1 MGRNTNQKKKVEINN
16 EFIKIEPDKVYLQ
29 GTSFKIRNPGKYEN
43 TKVTCLS
50 GDSLFTSQVSMG
62 DILTFVNRS
71 SSFTGEV
78 KSVTSNTV
86 LVLEILEYTGTGEEK
101 RFERYCK
108 EIRNEVY
115 IQRFYIMSFIKDK
128 YSKSD
133 VFYLPS
139 HVFERFNGYGYQL
152 PVASPIP
159 KIIYTPAGT
168 TLKNSLTV
176 PTYPTS
182 FSGNTTY
189 EVRIDTVAVA
199 QVMKVTCVADN
210 AGSLN
215 DTYFVIGTPT
225 KQFAVVLS
233 VDGGATEKYVP
244 KKMNTITVDIE
255 LGDSNTTVAT
265 AIKNTLD
272 DLDQFTATVA
282 SNVVTITNTDKGKC
296 ESSYTPIAD
305 ASFTNNTTVS
315 ARNYDSS
322 YGALKHSGTSFG
334 SYNEES
340 KIGITAVGIG
350 EEEIFTVATSANNR
364 IVFEEVFPDNTNE
377 ANESEEAYTAS
388 ELGDVTIKA
397 GATGF
402 TLLADGSSSTVVGTN
417 DKFKFSNDGGK
428 SFPVTTVEIVGDH
441 SISGTPSRKSSGGG
455 QFSNFINFK
464 AKTGHTVDDS
474 WVFTI
479 EASEYTPVLNSS
491 EELTGQE
498 KIEEPKPYINR
509 YLNRY

>member
-1 MGRNTNQKKKVEINN
+1 MKVGNSSD
-16 EFIKIEPDKVYLQ
+16 FIKIAPDKVYLQ
-29 GTSFKIRNPGKYEN
+29 GTKFQIKNPGKYEN
-43 TKVTCLS
+43 TTVTCLS

-86 LVLEILEYTGTGEEK
+86 LILEILEYTGTGEEK

-108 EIRNEVY
+108 EQRNEVY
-115 IQRFYIMSFIKDK
+115 IQRLYLTSFIKDK
-128 YSKSD
+128 YSKSN
-133 VFYLPS
+133 VFYIQADL
-139 HVFERFNGYGYQL
+139 FNRFNGDSYLL
-152 PVASPIP
+152 PAVSPIP
-159 KIIYTPAGT
+159 NIIHTPGGT
-168 TLKNSLTV
+168 TLKNDLSI
-176 PTYPTS
+176 PTYLTS

-189 EVRIDTVAVA
+189 EVKIDTAAVA
-199 QVMKVTCVADN
+199 QVMKVTCVADSS
-210 AGSLN
+210 GSLN
-215 DTYFVIGTPT
+215 DTYFIVGTPT
-225 KQFAVVLS
+225 QQYAVILS
-233 VDGGATEKYVP
+233 VDGESTEKYTP
-244 KKMNTITVDIE
+244 KNTNSITVDIE
-255 LGDSNTTVAT
+255 LGAANTAVAT

-296 ESSYTPIAD
+296 KSSYTPIAD
-305 ASFTNNTTVS
+305 VSFASNTTVS
-315 ARNYDSS
+315 ARNYDGS

-334 SYNEES
+334 SYTEGS

-350 EEEIFTVATSANNR
+350 EEKVFTVTTSANNR
-364 IVFEEVFPDNTNE
+364 VVFEEFFPDNTNE
-377 ANESEEAYTAS
+377 ASESEEAYTAS

-402 TLLADGSSSTVVGTN
+402 TLLANGSSSTVVGTN

-428 SFPVTTVEIVGDH
+428 SFPVATVEILGDH

-455 QFSNFINFK
+455 QFSNFVNFK
-464 AKTGHTVDDS
+464 SKTGHTVNDS
-474 WVFTI
+474 WIFTV
-479 EASEYTPVLNSS
+479 ESSEYTPILNSS
-491 EELTGQE
+491 EELTGEE
-498 KIEEPKPYINR
+498 KIEEPKPYVNR